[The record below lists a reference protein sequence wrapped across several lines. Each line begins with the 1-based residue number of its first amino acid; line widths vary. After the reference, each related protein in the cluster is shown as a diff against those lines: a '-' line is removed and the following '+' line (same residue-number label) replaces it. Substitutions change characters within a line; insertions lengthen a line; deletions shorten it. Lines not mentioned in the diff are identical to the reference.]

1 MRQVRQEAVH
11 SLGSSAVLR
20 VFEDALRTRG
30 GCFEHGT
37 HIPCHRRGFL
47 VRRASENASHLVVR
61 STGKRVAVA
70 SERPVYPRTGQG
82 NGPPELLIDSFAD
95 GVNQFLGREDLFEEG
110 ELEKK
115 VVVSKMEITAT
126 DDKTFRHRTI
136 LWMLLLHQI
145 FFSDHEAIIHGG
157 IILSRIFSTFKVAV

>member
-1 MRQVRQEAVH
+1 MLLLHLLLKE
-11 SLGSSAVLR
+11 L
-20 VFEDALRTRG
+20 
-30 GCFEHGT
+30 HG
-37 HIPCHRRGFL
+37 IGL
-47 VRRASENASHLVVR
+47 
-61 STGKRVAVA
+61 
-70 SERPVYPRTGQG
+70 
-82 NGPPELLIDSFAD
+82 DSFAD
-95 GVNQFLGREDLFEEG
+95 GVNQFLGRKDLFEEG

-157 IILSRIFSTFKVAV
+157 IILSRIFSTFKVAVRQIKRSLLVVAAI